1 MLKIAIMGM
10 GIVGG
15 LFTGDAPLAM
25 ILGFV
30 LVLGLLA
37 DAASVPSLSPLVAE
51 GPKSR
56 SPLLIRVSGIFR
68 KTDQTSRQTLED

>member
-1 MLKIAIMGM
+1 MLKVAIMGA

-30 LVLGLLA
+30 LMLGLLA
-37 DAASVPSLSPLVAE
+37 DTASVPSLSPLVAR
-51 GPKSR
+51 GSRSR
-56 SPLLIRVSGIFR
+56 SPFLRLPGIVR
-68 KTDQTSRQTLED
+68 KTDNAPRQTAEE